1 MWQRIQTVFLALIVI
16 ALLVS
21 LVQPIWSIRAESG
34 DTVLTPFYLI
44 RGAEYQYFPFT
55 LIAILS
61 VASITLAAMSITR
74 YKNRILQ
81 IKLGALNSLVLVGV
95 LAASV
100 YFASQ
105 LLSEFQG
112 GGYGLGMY
120 LPIFAAICNLAANYF
135 IRKDERLVRS
145 SERLR

>member
-1 MWQRIQTVFLALIVI
+1 MWQRIQTVFLAVAILV
-16 ALLVS
+16 LLVS
-21 LVQPIWSIRAESG
+21 LVQPIWSIRTDTSE
-34 DTVLTPFYLI
+34 TVLTPFYVV
-44 RGAEYQYFPFT
+44 RDSAYQYFPFT
-55 LIAILS
+55 LTAILT
-61 VASITLAAMSITR
+61 VASITLAATSITR

-95 LAASV
+95 VGSSV
-100 YFASQ
+100 YFATQ
-105 LLSEFQG
+105 LISEYQG

-120 LPIFAAICNLAANYF
+120 LPLIAVLCNLAANFF